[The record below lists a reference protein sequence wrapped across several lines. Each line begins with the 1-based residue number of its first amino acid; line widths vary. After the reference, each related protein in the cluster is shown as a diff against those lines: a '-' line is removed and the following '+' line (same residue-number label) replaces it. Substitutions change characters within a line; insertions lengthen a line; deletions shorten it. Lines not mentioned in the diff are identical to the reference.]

1 MKKSYSRMILL
12 SILVSVLI
20 LSITACASDAAQ
32 IHEDVVDVADNVP
45 SVTSE
50 QSEQSEQSGQPVQS
64 EQIEESQSVS
74 SDDEES
80 EYVFRCVDENG
91 DPVTGVTLQICT
103 DETCALVKTDET
115 GVVKYAEKPYEYDV
129 HVYRYDE
136 GYELISDAEFKT
148 DDVYGAY
155 DIKFVKK

>member
-1 MKKSYSRMILL
+1 MKKSYSRVILA
-12 SILVSVLI
+12 SILVSVLSS
-20 LSITACASDAAQ
+20 SITACASDATQ
-32 IHEDVVDVADNVP
+32 IHEDVVGVVDTTENVP

-50 QSEQSEQSGQPVQS
+50 QSIQS
-64 EQIEESQSVS
+64 EQIEELQLVS
-74 SDDEES
+74 ADDET

-103 DETCALVKTDET
+103 DETCTLVKTDET

-136 GYELISDAEFKT
+136 GYELVSDAEFKT

>member
-12 SILVSVLI
+12 SILVSVLFF
-20 LSITACASDAAQ
+20 SITACTSDATQ
-32 IHEDVVDVADNVP
+32 IHEDVVGVVDTTDNVP
-45 SVTSE
+45 SVTPE
-50 QSEQSEQSGQPVQS
+50 QSIQS
-64 EQIEESQSVS
+64 EQIEELQSVS
-74 SDDEES
+74 ADDET

-136 GYELISDAEFKT
+136 GYELVSEAEFKT
-148 DDVYGAY
+148 DDVYGVY

>member
-1 MKKSYSRMILL
+1 MKKSYSRMIIS
-12 SILVSVLI
+12 SILVSVLFF
-20 LSITACASDAAQ
+20 SITACASDAAQ
-32 IHEDVVDVADNVP
+32 IHEDVVGVVDTTDNVP

-50 QSEQSEQSGQPVQS
+50 QSIQS
-64 EQIEESQSVS
+64 EQIEELQSVS
-74 SDDEES
+74 ADDET

-136 GYELISDAEFKT
+136 GYELVSEAEFKT